1 MIKIGDIYV
10 FRTNYGDPWNLNFYR
25 VEEVRG
31 KWVRCLFCKRDGTP
45 SFGTGLLNSSTKTK
59 FELWAFYKKVGFRN
73 PAGEESPW
81 DSITAEERLKA
92 FK

>member
-10 FRTNYGDPWNLNFYR
+10 WRSEAGDPWNRNFYR

-45 SFGTGLLNSSTKTK
+45 SFGSDPVNSVTKTK
-59 FELWAFYKKVGFRN
+59 FELWAFYKKVGHRN
-73 PAGEESPW
+73 PNHEFSQDSP
-81 DSITAEERLKA
+81 